1 MDLGCCSDRKNLPSS
16 SNTFSNES
24 DPDCIYNLD
33 HLESLDLSLCSLS
46 SVVGRLCSLK
56 KLSLTWGRIL
66 EIPDSLICFTV
77 QQINLSGTMIE
88 SIPTSIKNAS
98 ELLILILVD
107 SVKLLYIFTGGPIAD
122 RSIGSEW
129 LYVIEERGKF
139 KECTDAT
146 LRTI

>member
-1 MDLGCCSDRKNLPSS
+1 MDLGCCSDLKNLPSS

-107 SVKLLYIFTGGPIAD
+107 SVKLLSLPELPSQIEVLEVSGCTSLKSVASL
-122 RSIGSEW
+122 RSA
-129 LYVIEERGKF
+129 LMQP
-139 KECTDAT
+139 
-146 LRTI
+146 